1 MNFCWV
7 TLHVGDLEKSLGFYR
22 DFLGLEVFSRFS
34 GGGKVEIAMMGKKD
48 APKVELL
55 CDGGARDRERGA
67 GVSLGFEVGSLE
79 RAVEDARR
87 RGIPV
92 GAGPISPN
100 PNLRFSFVR
109 DPDGYEVQLV
119 EQRKSAS
126 A

>member
-7 TLHVGDLEKSLGFYR
+7 TLHVSDLERSLGFYR

-55 CDGGARDRERGA
+55 CDGGVGDGEPGA
-67 GVSLGFEVGSLE
+67 GVSLGFAVESLE
-79 RAVEDARR
+79 RAVEDARS
-87 RGIPV
+87 RGIAV

-100 PNLRFSFVR
+100 PNLRFWFVR
-109 DPDGYEVQLV
+109 DPDGYEIQLV
-119 EQRKSAS
+119 EQRENP
-126 A
+126 